1 MNMKRMDMFVLIL
14 NTSFA
19 NELFFFL
26 QEVGY
31 RFSERDGTLYT
42 YSKQEPAC
50 SDCKNLHLWR

>member
-50 SDCKNLHLWR
+50 SDCKNLH